1 MYQRVVVTGMGLIT
15 PIGSDIPTFWDSL
28 IQGKSGIRTIDRFN
42 VSRFSTKVAGMVDSF
57 KPEDFIDKK
66 DVKRMDRFAQF
77 AAAAAQMAAQDADF
91 KVTEENAER
100 VGVYIGSGI
109 GGFSTIVEQHKI
121 FLEKGPARISPF
133 FIPMIIGNIASGHV
147 SIIMG
152 AKGPN
157 SSPLSACATG
167 TNALGDAFKIIQRG
181 QADVMIA
188 GGAEAAI
195 IPVILAGFSASR
207 ALSQQNEQ
215 PEKASRPFD
224 LNRDGFVMSEGAGIL
239 ILESLEHALARGARI
254 YAEITGYGMSGDGY
268 HITQPAPEGRGAAQA
283 MSEAIRDAG
292 IKPSEVNYINAH
304 GTSTLLNDKFETNAI
319 KIVFG
324 DHAYKLAISSIK
336 ALTGHL
342 LGAAG
347 AVEAIAAI
355 LTIKNGLIP
364 PTFNYETP
372 DPECDLDYVP
382 NIPRKAKVKVTLSN
396 SLGFG
401 GHNASI
407 IFREYNS

>member
-1 MYQRVVVTGMGLIT
+1 MGLIT
-15 PIGSDIPTFWDSL
+15 PVGSDIPTFWDSL

-91 KVTEENAER
+91 KVTEENAKR